1 MFIAMMLRTIE
12 DLVVSS
18 LFVSNRSRPNL
29 RFARL
34 NFRSTSIGRY
44 YPDRRSF
51 SQPCCPHPSSAFQVS
66 CRKAGCR
73 NCCNKKCLHYCGKFD
88 QRERAPDNAR
98 CASYNLQSLFSKQ
111 HSHCRHQRRASQ
123 FCTFRFH
130 PQIDPAWIRTQ
141 PEILLFP

>member
-1 MFIAMMLRTIE
+1 MKRKSITARRSMFIAMMLRTIE
-12 DLVVSS
+12 ALVVSS
-18 LFVSNRSRPNL
+18 LFVSNKSRPNL

-34 NFRSTSIGRY
+34 
-44 YPDRRSF
+44 
-51 SQPCCPHPSSAFQVS
+51 VS

-73 NCCNKKCLHYCGKFD
+73 NCCNKKCLHYCGKFN